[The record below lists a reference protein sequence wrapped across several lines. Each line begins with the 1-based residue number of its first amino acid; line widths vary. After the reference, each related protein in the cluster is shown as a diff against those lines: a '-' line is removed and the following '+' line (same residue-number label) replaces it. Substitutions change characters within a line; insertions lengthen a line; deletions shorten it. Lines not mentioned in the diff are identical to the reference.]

1 MDMDSPRSRSPL
13 SKKKPPPPP
22 PQNSLSALRPRRS
35 SVRRGDGAL
44 GDEAG
49 ADIGDA
55 RARQAVDPEEEEVLA
70 ANADVVDVAKLEE
83 AATEATRRAR
93 QHRQITIED
102 IPRFCIELGVTNAS
116 FHRMMMKRRRRMLDI
131 CSLKLWGHP
140 VTPPIVDGR
149 DTFHI
154 VEILSG
160 KDSVEILF
168 RESDLYFVGFRPR
181 PAGHNDDPR
190 FYLFNDVVTPK
201 WPEWLPYHTL
211 SYDSGY
217 GSIVAGITVGR
228 HCFPSIFTKLLD
240 FNPENYKTK
249 NKERKDA
256 FHWTMIMLSETLR
269 IRPVQQMVERTLDT
283 GTVEQIGKSLD
294 KKIHNWA
301 RNSRDAFADVSSNDI
316 NWELIGCDGD
326 LLTLKFSEEE
336 ALPVIIVQQNK
347 VEDAA
352 AVALTDISSLIKI
365 HFTANCQQ
373 LPKFHS
379 YLIFLLASEKGISV
393 KVKQAVGLLLKSLL
407 LITEATG
414 KICEDF
420 PEDFRDDA
428 DLSELPIQ
436 QRLLQLFKYPYVIL
450 RKLADVKN
458 PDVLSH
464 MCKAF
469 AGLKDIR
476 SEGLPSKV
484 CHVLNDLKQLGGM
497 ISGADAFPP

>member
-1 MDMDSPRSRSPL
+1 MESPCKKSSLSR
-13 SKKKPPPPP
+13 KKKPPPPL
-22 PQNSLSALRPRRS
+22 QNSLSALRPPRS
-35 SVRRGDGAL
+35 SVRRGDGDITTEVL

-55 RARQAVDPEEEEVLA
+55 TRQAVDPEVVLA
-70 ANADVVDVAKLEE
+70 ADAHAVDLAK
-83 AATEATRRAR
+83 AATEAARRAC

-102 IPRFCIELGVTNAS
+102 VPRFRIKLGVTNKS
-116 FHRMMMKRRRRMLDI
+116 FHRLMMKRFQRMLDI
-131 CSLKLWGHP
+131 CSMKLWGHP
-140 VTPPIVDGR
+140 VTPPLADDG

-181 PAGHNDDPR
+181 PADHNDDPR

-217 GSIVAGITVGR
+217 GSIVAGITVGC

-294 KKIHNWA
+294 NKIHNWA

-336 ALPVIIVQQNK
+336 VLPVIIAQQSK

-352 AVALTDISSLIKI
+352 DVALTEINSLIKI

-393 KVKQAVGLLLKSLL
+393 EVKQAVGLLLKSLL
-407 LITEATG
+407 LISEAIC
-414 KICEDF
+414 KIRADF
-420 PEDFRDDA
+420 HEDFRDDA
-428 DLSELPIQ
+428 DLAGL
-436 QRLLQLFKYPYVIL
+436 LLQLFKYPYVIR

-464 MCKAF
+464 VCKAF
-469 AGLKDIR
+469 IGLKDIQ
-476 SEGLPSKV
+476 SEGLPGKV
-484 CHVLNDLKQLGGM
+484 CRVLNNLKQLGVM
-497 ISGADAFPP
+497 IAGADAFPP